1 MMYISLFQS
10 QILRPNLESDEH
22 VVIIMA
28 RKPGPGSGRGPK
40 GGKGGQKKRR
50 RRRVKLNL
58 KSASIK
64 EADGYVDR
72 IGWTTSDTSNRLEE
86 PPKPKEPE
94 FIKHQCSGCG
104 YVMKVPRPRRE
115 KYTIVCPHCDTQDK
129 FGMI

>member
-1 MMYISLFQS
+1 MIHNSFCQLPPR
-10 QILRPNLESDEH
+10 RPNLESDELA
-22 VVIIMA
+22 VMVMA
-28 RKPGPGSGRGPK
+28 RKPRPGGDIPPK
-40 GGKGGQKKRR
+40 GGKSGPKKRR

-58 KSASIK
+58 KSSSIK

-86 PPKPKEPE
+86 APKPKEPE

-104 YVMKVPRPRRE
+104 YVMKVPRPRRD